1 MAIMGAF
8 RARKNEAHQFDILPP
23 QANSATAGR
32 TRMPAPVDCTD
43 AEFEVIRNEPSRR
56 RYTVFNDNSET
67 ARKPTNL
74 HTALKPAGTFGSLIM
89 SFENALQRFSKTTFA
104 GIAFLIFITIFWA
117 VGSMTIAQHLP
128 HSGLTPVVIEPL
140 SISNVH
146 ISLHKSNGLQ
156 LLQVTAQI
164 RNQSDTVRILP
175 SVRLDLIPGLA
186 SNTPLTIN
194 PVVASLRPGESTGFT
209 ARYPYSGGKLPEA
222 RLTFE
227 AKDVPAL

>member
-1 MAIMGAF
+1 MGAF
-8 RARKNEAHQFDILPP
+8 RAWKNEAHQFDILPP
-23 QANSATAGR
+23 QVNSATGGR
-32 TRMPAPVDCTD
+32 LRMPTPVDCTD

-67 ARKPTNL
+67 GRKPTGPKAA
-74 HTALKPAGTFGSLIM
+74 TAPAGTFASLIM

-104 GIAFLIFITIFWA
+104 GIAFLIFMTIFWA
-117 VGSMTIAQHLP
+117 VGSLTIAQHLP
-128 HSGLTPVVIEPL
+128 HPNLTPASTEPL
-140 SISNVH
+140 SISDVH

-156 LLQVTAQI
+156 LLQVSAQI

-175 SVRLDLIPGLA
+175 AVRLDLIPGLA

-194 PVVASLRPGESTGFT
+194 PMVASLRPGETTGFT

-227 AKDVPAL
+227 AKDAPAL